1 MKIRL
6 IFLSFLALANIALA
20 QDNYDVDLIPGN
32 LKNRANS
39 CIRIDETVVDMR
51 APENVMQTVKKAI
64 TVFNENGE
72 DEARLVLHYDKN
84 TSIKSVKGEVYNAVG
99 KLISKFSQN
108 DFSDNSVADGFS
120 LFNDSRIK
128 HYLPNVNQYPFTIVY
143 NYEIRNKQNLSLPR
157 WRPKPA
163 DDVSVEQSSY
173 TFISKPTDEVRI
185 KTLNYNGSPEILT
198 DEKQKKMVWKASNI
212 LAVKSEPYHPDPET
226 YRTSVQIAP
235 IQFTYYNFKGNYQ
248 NWDELGKL
256 VFDNL
261 VKPRSNLSP
270 GALTIVKDLVKDEKT
285 DKDKA
290 RKIYQYLQNK
300 TRYISVQIGI
310 GGVQPLAA
318 SEVDRLGY
326 GDCKAL
332 VNYMQSMLKAVDVD
346 SYYCVVEA
354 GSQKKGMDPKF
365 ADMSQGNHIILC
377 LPLKNDTTW
386 LECTSQ
392 KIPFGFLGDF
402 TDDRLV
408 FACTPEGGKLLR
420 TPKLY
425 AQNNLQVRSASLKIS
440 EDGTVSG
447 EMNTT
452 FSGAQYEN
460 HESIIGKPTTE
471 QHKALK
477 SSYNIDNIDFENI
490 VYTQDKTMSPKIMED
505 ITINIRHYAS
515 VNSNKFYLQLNA
527 FNVAKSIPE
536 IKTRT
541 LPVYINRGYTDED
554 TISYLLPDNVAT
566 EFVLPTNKSLKSDF
580 GFYEAKVTFEGKKIN
595 YYRKIMI
602 NDGTFPA
609 DKYAEF
615 SKFMS
620 DINAA
625 DNLKLVLSLKK

>member
-1 MKIRL
+1 MKIKL
-6 IFLSFLALANIALA
+6 LFLSLLVLTNFAVA
-20 QDNYDVDLIPGN
+20 QDHYDVDLIAGN
-32 LKNRANS
+32 LKNRANA
-39 CIRIDETVVDMR
+39 CIRVDETVVDMR

-72 DEARLVLHYDKN
+72 DEARLVLNYDKN
-84 TSIKSVKGEVYNAVG
+84 TSIRSIKGEVYNAVG
-99 KLISKFSQN
+99 KPISKFTQN
-108 DFSDNSVADGFS
+108 DFSDISVADGFS
-120 LFNDSRIK
+120 LFVDSRVK
-128 HYLPNVNQYPFTIVY
+128 HYLPNVNQYPYTVVY
-143 NYEIRNKQNLSLPR
+143 YYEIRNKQNLGIPR

-173 TFISKPTDEVRI
+173 TFISKPNDEVRI
-185 KTLNYNGSPEILT
+185 KTLNYNGSPEILK
-198 DEKQKKMVWKASNI
+198 DEKQKKMVWKASNL
-212 LAVKSEPYHPDPET
+212 LAIKSEPYNPDPET

-261 VKPRSNLSP
+261 VKPRAILLPS
-270 GALTIVKDLVKDEKT
+270 TISMVKDLVKDEKT

-310 GGVQPLAA
+310 GGVQPIAA

-332 VNYMQSMLKAVDVD
+332 VNYMQSMLKAADIE

-354 GSQKKGMDPKF
+354 GSQKKSMDPKF

-420 TPKLY
+420 TPKLS
-425 AQNNLQVRSASLKIS
+425 AQTNLQVRHANLKINK
-440 EDGTVSG
+440 DGTVSG
-447 EMNTT
+447 TMNTI
-452 FSGAQYEN
+452 FSGAQYDN
-460 HESIIGKPTTE
+460 HESIVGKPISE

-477 SSYNIDNIDFENI
+477 SSYNIDNIDFESI
-490 VYTQDKTMSPKIMED
+490 TYSQEKSLDPKITED
-505 ITINIRHYAS
+505 IQISIAHYAPI
-515 VNSNKFYLQLNA
+515 NGDKLYLQMNA
-527 FNVAKSIPE
+527 FNIAKSIPDT
-536 IKTRT
+536 KNRT

-554 TISYLLPDNVAT
+554 NIIYFLPDQVDTN
-566 EFVLPTNKSLKSDF
+566 FILPKDKILRSDF
-580 GFYEAKVTFEGKKIN
+580 GWYEAKVTLEGKKII
-595 YYRKIMI
+595 YSRKIRI
-602 NDGTFPA
+602 EDGTFPA
-609 DKYAEF
+609 GKYVDF

-620 DINAA
+620 DVNGA
-625 DNLKLVLSLKK
+625 DHLKLVLSLKK